1 MHGIFISYR
10 REDAAGYA
18 GRLYDRLAAHF
29 GDERVFMDVEEIE
42 PGADFVDAI
51 ARAVGSCE
59 VLIVIIGNEWLA
71 VDSAGHRR
79 LDDPTDFVR
88 IETATALVRG
98 IRVVPVLV
106 DGAVVPRADQ
116 LPVQL
121 VPLTRR
127 QAVELSHKQWD
138 ATTGELIRTL
148 EKILTKDKARVAKTS
163 PAEPMPEVEPKQSG
177 PQPDRRKA
185 LRPATLGN
193 RDRGGARRR
202 ERTSLSDAAVARRY
216 QATSGARG
224 SARHARPGRVRR
236 AALASCGTGL
246 GSHPRQWRWCP
257 AATAQR
263 QDRGTRTLANSH
275 STTVNAAHASSDP
288 AKRALSKLP
297 SFRGSRACVPPR
309 SRSRR
314 RGRRRRQPSA
324 CRAEAQSRW
333 RPSPPLRPRSRTGP
347 RRAAGP
353 STQRKPDA
361 ATAPPKILTPPPAQ
375 LITVPDQIGKSRRDA
390 IAELEKAGLEVRV
403 IEDKPESTGSG
414 AIESVVSQLPKGGE
428 QLKAGG
434 RVTLN
439 VAAVPASTAPAPAP
453 AAPVPGQPPGS
464 PPPSLAWAT
473 PGMYRV
479 RSMWKNVEERTYVH
493 QVTAV
498 SGREV
503 RETMADVASGDNASE
518 SKSFGSDP
526 RFVEWRGKGFYV
538 VEFNPFLQVFGEL
551 QPDTAWKSLTIPYE
565 DPSNWYSQGRVRGW
579 ETVSVPAGTF
589 KALRVELNSAA
600 RPGPARFRRRSASN
614 TSSGTPPTPSAPSS
628 RCARSTRQ
636 RVPGSTRR
644 PMS

>member
-29 GDERVFMDVEEIE
+29 GAERVFMDVEEIE

-79 LDDPTDFVR
+79 LDDPADFVR
-88 IETATALVRG
+88 IETATALIRG

-148 EKILTKDKARVAKTS
+148 EKILKKDKAGVAKTP

-177 PQPDRRKA
+177 PQPIGERHFDRRLWGIGTVVVLVAASALLYLTQPWREDTKQPPAPAA
-185 LRPATLGN
+185 LRVTPVQVEFAEQPLRVAATASVVTLANDGGAPLRVRSVKIEGPNAGEFALDDSQCGARELGPGETCAIKVTFLPRVSGMRAATLAITAEGTETSPTISLQG
-193 RDRGGARRR
+193 RGA
-202 ERTSLSDAAVARRY
+202 ESVAAVA
-216 QATSGARG
+216 AAP
-224 SARHARPGRVRR
+224 ADKPAPAPAARP
-236 AALASCGTGL
+236 T
-246 GSHPRQWRWCP
+246 
-257 AATAQR
+257 
-263 QDRGTRTLANSH
+263 
-275 STTVNAAHASSDP
+275 
-288 AKRALSKLP
+288 
-297 SFRGSRACVPPR
+297 
-309 SRSRR
+309 
-314 RGRRRRQPSA
+314 
-324 CRAEAQSRW
+324 
-333 RPSPPLRPRSRTGP
+333 SPPE
-347 RRAAGP
+347 
-353 STQRKPDA
+353 RKPEV
-361 ATAPPKILTPPPAQ
+361 ATAPAKTLPPPPAQ
-375 LITVPDQIGKSRRDA
+375 LITVPDQVGKSRRDA

-403 IEDKPESTGSG
+403 IEDKTDSTGSG

-439 VAAVPASTAPAPAP
+439 VAAVPASTAPTPAP
-453 AAPVPGQPPGS
+453 AAPVLGPAAG
-464 PPPSLAWAT
+464 LATVFPRVGDTWQ
-473 PGMYRV
+473 YRV

-498 SGREV
+498 SAREV

-538 VEFNPFLQVFGEL
+538 FEFNPFLQVFGEL
-551 QPDTAWKSLTIPYE
+551 QPDTAWKSLT
-565 DPSNWYSQGRVRGW
+565 
-579 ETVSVPAGTF
+579 
-589 KALRVELNSAA
+589 
-600 RPGPARFRRRSASN
+600 
-614 TSSGTPPTPSAPSS
+614 APLENP
-628 RCARSTRQ
+628 Q
-636 RVPGSTRR
+636 QLV
-644 PMS
+644 